1 MDKVA
6 GPRMVLLLGHHAECF
21 FCALYE
27 GYQAGHHP
35 TYRESVITPPPPP
48 TPLLR
53 CRNKQIKHTYVVE
66 LSGRIIFVAYVVMLT
81 VWAKNDDRFPL
92 RQAWLRACKS
102 RMLDDI
108 EKYQTYKYN

>member
-1 MDKVA
+1 MLNVFF
-6 GPRMVLLLGHHAECF
+6 VLCMRGTRQGTIQLIGNLSLL
-21 FCALYE
+21 
-27 GYQAGHHP
+27 
-35 TYRESVITPPPPP
+35 PPPP